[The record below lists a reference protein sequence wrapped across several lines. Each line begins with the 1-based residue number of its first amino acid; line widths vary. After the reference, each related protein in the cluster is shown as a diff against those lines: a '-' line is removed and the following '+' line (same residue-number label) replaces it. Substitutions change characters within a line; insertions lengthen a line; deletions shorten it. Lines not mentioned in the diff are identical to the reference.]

1 MRLGTCSARLRPIL
15 MGAPLLGGLALG
27 ALPAAAAEISMSCG
41 AQDMEMRLCQEAAD
55 AWAAESGNSVKV
67 VRGPERSNER
77 YFQYLDLLGRGDP
90 GLDVLEID
98 VIWPSALADELV
110 DLGPQIAPEVLKE
123 HLPAIVANNTV
134 DGRLV
139 AMPWFTDAG
148 MLYYRKDLLA
158 KYGAPVP
165 ETWAELADTAL
176 MIQEAERAAGHPD
189 LWGLVFEGQA
199 YEGLTCNA
207 LEWINAYGGGTIVD
221 PKGQITVDNPAAALA
236 LGEAA
241 AWVGTIAPPRVTQ
254 FVEEDARITFERGNA
269 VFMRNW
275 PYAWSLLQAG
285 DSPLKGKVGV
295 APLPKGGAHGR
306 HSAVLGGWQ
315 LAVSKHSRNQA
326 AAIDLVRYLTSAAE
340 QKRRAIQGSFAP
352 TIASLYQDPE
362 VLAANPFFADLA
374 KVLEDAVARP
384 SAATGA
390 QYAQVSTQFWE
401 AAHATLNG
409 YGTARDNLAR
419 LDGRLRLLHARAG
432 W

>member
-1 MRLGTCSARLRPIL
+1 MRLGICSA
-15 MGAPLLGGLALG
+15 ALG
-27 ALPAAAAEISMSCG
+27 AWLLGVLPAGAAEVTLSCG

-55 AWAAESGNSVKV
+55 AWAAASGNSVKV
-67 VRGPERSNER
+67 IRGPERSNER

-98 VIWPSALADELV
+98 VIWPSALAGELV
-110 DLGPQIAPEVLKE
+110 DLSSQIAPDVLNR

-134 DGRLV
+134 GGRLV

-158 KYGAPVP
+158 KYGVPVP
-165 ETWAELADTAL
+165 ATWAELADTAL
-176 MIQEAERAAGHPD
+176 MIQTAERAAGNPD
-189 LWGLVFEGQA
+189 IFGLVFEGQA

-221 PKGQITVDNPAAALA
+221 GNGAITVDNPAAALA

-241 AWVGTIAPPRVTQ
+241 AWVGTIAPPRVSQ

-275 PYAWSLLQAG
+275 PYAWSLLEAA

-315 LAVSKHSRNQA
+315 LAVSKHSKNQA
-326 AAIDLVRYLTSAAE
+326 AAIDLVRYLASPAE
-340 QKRRAIQGSFAP
+340 QKRRAIEGSFAP

-374 KVLEDAVARP
+374 KVLPDAVARP
-384 SAATGA
+384 SAVTGA
-390 QYAQVSTQFWE
+390 QYAKVSTLFWE

-409 YGTARDNLAR
+409 YGAARDNLAR
-419 LDGRLRLLHARAG
+419 LDDRLRLLQARAG

>member
-1 MRLGTCSARLRPIL
+1 MRLGICSATLRPV
-15 MGAPLLGGLALG
+15 LLAASLLG
-27 ALPAAAAEISMSCG
+27 ALPAAAAEITLSCG

-90 GLDVLEID
+90 SLDVLEID
-98 VIWPSALADELV
+98 VIWPSALAGELV
-110 DLGPQIAPEVLKE
+110 DLGPEIAPEVLDQ

-165 ETWAELADTAL
+165 QTWAELADTAL

-221 PKGQITVDNPAAALA
+221 RKGQITVDNPAAALA
-236 LGEAA
+236 LGAAA

-275 PYAWSLLQAG
+275 PYAWSLLQAD

-315 LAVSKHSRNQA
+315 LAVSKHSKNQA
-326 AAIDLVRYLTSAAE
+326 AAIDFVRYLTSPAE

-374 KVLEDAVARP
+374 KVLADAVARP
-384 SAATGA
+384 SAVTGS
-390 QYAQVSTQFWE
+390 QYAQVSTLFWE

-409 YGTARDNLAR
+409 YGTAGDNLTR
-419 LDGRLRLLHARAG
+419 LEGRLRLLQARAG

>member
-1 MRLGTCSARLRPIL
+1 MKLGTGSAL
-15 MGAPLLGGLALG
+15 LG
-27 ALPAAAAEISMSCG
+27 ALLLGILQLGPVPAAAAEVTLSCG
-41 AQDMEMRLCQEAAD
+41 PQDTEMRLCQEAA
-55 AWAAESGNSVKV
+55 ASWAAESGNSVKV
-67 VRGPERSNER
+67 VPAPERSNER
-77 YFQYLDLLGRGDP
+77 YFAYLDLLGRGDASIDI
-90 GLDVLEID
+90 LQID

-110 DLGPQIAPEVLKE
+110 DLGPQIAPEVRDQY
-123 HLPAIVANNTV
+123 LPAIIANNTV
-134 DGRLV
+134 GGRLV
-139 AMPWFTDAG
+139 AMPWYTDAG
-148 MLYYRKDLLA
+148 MLYYRKDLLDQYRA
-158 KYGAPVP
+158 RVP

-176 MIQEAERAAGHPD
+176 MIQTAERAASHPD
-189 LWGLVFEGQA
+189 LWGFVFEGQA

-221 PKGQITVDNPAAALA
+221 RKGAITVDNPAAALA
-236 LGEAA
+236 LGAAA

-254 FVEEDARITFERGNA
+254 FAEEDARITFQRGNA

-275 PYAWSLLQAG
+275 PYAWSLLQAA

-295 APLPKGGAHGR
+295 APLPKGGANGR
-306 HSAVLGGWQ
+306 HSAALGGWQ
-315 LAVSKHSRNQA
+315 LAVSKHSKNQA
-326 AAIDLVRYLTSAAE
+326 AAIDLVRYLTSPAE

-352 TIASLYQDPE
+352 TIASLYQDPD

-374 KVLEDAVARP
+374 KVLPDAVARP

-390 QYAQVSTQFWE
+390 QYAQVSTLFWE

-419 LDGRLRLLHARAG
+419 LDSRLRLLQARAG

>member
-1 MRLGTCSARLRPIL
+1 MRLGTSLAASAGL
-15 MGAPLLGGLALG
+15 LLGILQFG
-27 ALPAAAAEISMSCG
+27 PESAAAAEITLSCG
-41 AQDMEMRLCQEAAD
+41 TQDREIRLCQQGAE
-55 AWAAESGNSVKV
+55 AWAKESGNSVKV
-67 VRGPERSNER
+67 VPAPARSNER
-77 YFQYLDLLGRGDP
+77 YFAYLDLLGRHDASV
-90 GLDVLEID
+90 DVLQID
-98 VIWPSALADELV
+98 VIWPSALAGDLV
-110 DLGPQIAPEVLKE
+110 DLGPKIQPEILKQ

-148 MLYYRKDLLA
+148 MLYYRKDLLD
-158 KYGAPVP
+158 KYDAPVP
-165 ETWAELADTAL
+165 ETWSELADTAL
-176 MIQEAERAAGHPD
+176 MIQSAERAAGSPD

-221 PKGQITVDNPAAALA
+221 REGRITVDNPAAALA

-241 AWVGTIAPPRVTQ
+241 AWVGTIAPARVTQ
-254 FVEEDARITFERGNA
+254 FIEEDARITFERGNA

-285 DSPLKGKVGV
+285 DSPLKGKIGV

-306 HSAVLGGWQ
+306 HSATLGGWQ
-315 LAVSKHSRNQA
+315 LAVSKYSKNQA
-326 AAIDLVRYLTSAAE
+326 AAVDLVRYLTGPAE
-340 QKRRAIQGSFAP
+340 QKRRAIEGSFAP
-352 TIASLYQDPE
+352 TIESLYRDPE

-390 QYAQVSTQFWE
+390 QYAKVSTLFWE

-409 YGTARDNLAR
+409 YGTAGDNLAR
-419 LDGRLRLLHARAG
+419 LEDRLRLLQARAG